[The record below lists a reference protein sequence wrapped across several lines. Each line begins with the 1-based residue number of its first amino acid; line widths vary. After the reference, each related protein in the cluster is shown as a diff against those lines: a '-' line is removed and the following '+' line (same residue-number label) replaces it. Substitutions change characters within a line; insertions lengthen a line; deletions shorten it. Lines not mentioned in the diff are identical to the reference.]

1 MARFSQQM
9 LAGLLNPT
17 YQKEL
22 TSAARGL
29 GGAPGRMMTR
39 QATQRSQA
47 EIQELLQQ
55 HANNPA
61 KLQQL
66 ANEYRARGNTDAA
79 TAFNNAATQAAA
91 KRTAQVGALEQGAS
105 DIQKEAQRKRAI
117 QVATQKNDQ
126 NALVALQAQ
135 ALDPV
140 TYLSGLAT
148 KKAPK
153 PEYVYSEE
161 TVVIDG
167 KPTRIQVGV
176 NKADPADRQITTIGE
191 APPSGEGAAKR
202 TLTEQLTGAGVTGV
216 DLTTIEGA
224 KKAQRDI
231 ITITGNASL
240 ANSVGQIIEDL
251 TPLPTKEAFDLIR
264 SARPEFSTAESLREQ
279 TSRFAALSELSDQD
293 VAGLSALVERT
304 LTATTENDI
313 KAVAE
318 LQRFRK
324 AKDLPQRIKD
334 FSLELTSGRLS
345 EETMS
350 EYSLIIEAFDALASK
365 RMADAIDNVITYGTP
380 KEVEAAERVRNM
392 TFGPS
397 DARIIE

>member
-1 MARFSQQM
+1 MARFSQTFLQ
-9 LAGLLNPT
+9 GLLQPS
-17 YQKEL
+17 YQQGLFE
-22 TSAARGL
+22 AAKGL
-29 GGAPGRMMTR
+29 GQTPGIMRM
-39 QATQRSQA
+39 QQQRKASQA
-47 EIQELLQQ
+47 EIQRLLQE
-55 HANNPA
+55 NIGNPA

-66 ANEYRARGNTDAA
+66 ANEYRAQGDEDAA
-79 TAFNNAATQAAA
+79 TAFTNAATQATA

-105 DIQKEAQRKRAI
+105 DIQKEAQRKRAM

-126 NALVALQAQ
+126 NALVALQAR

-148 KKAPK
+148 KEAPK
-153 PEYVYSEE
+153 PQYDYSQE

-176 NKADPADRQITTIGE
+176 NKADPTDRQITTLGE
-191 APPSGEGAAKR
+191 AAPTGEGARKR
-202 TLTEQLTGAGVTGV
+202 TLAEQLEDEGITDV
-216 DLTTIEGA
+216 DLTTLEGA

-264 SARPEFSTAESLREQ
+264 SARPEFATAESLREQ

-318 LQRFRK
+318 LERFRK

-334 FSLELTSGRLS
+334 FALELTSGRLS

-380 KEVEAAERVRNM
+380 KEIEAAKRVRNM

-397 DARIIE
+397 SARILK

>member
-9 LAGLLNPT
+9 LQGLLNPA
-17 YQKEL
+17 YQQQL
-22 TSAARGL
+22 SQVGQSVGQMPAIM
-29 GGAPGRMMTR
+29 RM
-39 QATQRSQA
+39 QQQRKASQA
-47 EIQELLQQ
+47 EIQRLLQENR
-55 HANNPA
+55 NNPA

-66 ANEYRARGNTDAA
+66 AQQYRAQGNEDAA
-79 TAFNNAATQAAA
+79 TAFTTAATQATA

-148 KKAPK
+148 KKTPK

-176 NKADPADRQITTIGE
+176 NKADPTDRQITTLGE
-191 APPSGEGAAKR
+191 APPTGEGARKR
-202 TLTEQLTGAGVTGV
+202 TLAEQLEDEGITDV
-216 DLTTIEGA
+216 DLTTLEGA

-318 LQRFRK
+318 LERFRK

-334 FSLELTSGRLS
+334 FALELTSGRLS

-380 KEVEAAERVRNM
+380 KEIEAAKRVRNM

-397 DARIIE
+397 SARILK

>member
-9 LAGLLNPT
+9 LQGLLNPA
-17 YQKEL
+17 YQQQL
-22 TSAARGL
+22 SQVGQSVGQMPAIM
-29 GGAPGRMMTR
+29 RM
-39 QATQRSQA
+39 QQQRKASQA
-47 EIQELLQQ
+47 EIQRLLQENR
-55 HANNPA
+55 NNPA

-66 ANEYRARGNTDAA
+66 AQQYRAQGNEDAA
-79 TAFNNAATQAAA
+79 TAFTTAATQATA

-148 KKAPK
+148 KKTPK

-176 NKADPADRQITTIGE
+176 NKADPTDRQITTLGE
-191 APPSGEGAAKR
+191 APPTGEGARKR
-202 TLTEQLTGAGVTGV
+202 TLAEQLEDEGITDV
-216 DLTTIEGA
+216 DLTTLEGA

-318 LQRFRK
+318 LERFRK

-334 FSLELTSGRLS
+334 FALELTSGMLS

-350 EYSLIIEAFDALASK
+350 EYNLIIEAFDALASK

-380 KEVEAAERVRNM
+380 KEIEAAKRVRNM

-397 DARIIE
+397 SARILK

>member
-9 LAGLLNPT
+9 LAGLLNPS
-17 YQKEL
+17 YQQEL
-22 TSAARGL
+22 TQVGRAI
-29 GGAPGRMMTR
+29 GGAPRSMMMR
-39 QATQRSQA
+39 QQKEQRQA
-47 EIQELLQQ
+47 EIQELLKQ

-66 ANEYRARGNTDAA
+66 ANEYRAQGNEDAA
-79 TAFNNAATQAAA
+79 TAFTNAATQASA

-126 NALVALQAQ
+126 NALVALRAQ

-148 KKAPK
+148 KEAPK
-153 PEYVYSEE
+153 PQYDYSEE

-176 NKADPADRQITTIGE
+176 NKADPTDRQVTTLGE
-191 APPSGEGAAKR
+191 ALPTGEGARKR
-202 TLTEQLTGAGVTGV
+202 TLVEKLKDEGVTDV

-318 LQRFRK
+318 LERFRK

-334 FSLELTSGRLS
+334 FALELTSGRLS

-350 EYSLIIEAFDALASK
+350 EYNLIIEAFDALASK

-380 KEVEAAERVRNM
+380 KEIEAAKRVRNM

-397 DARIIE
+397 SARILK